1 MRGQLR
7 SETLKERKIKYH
19 IRLKQRGAQH
29 VYGDNLVQ
37 IITTERRQSV
47 SCQYMSE

>member
-7 SETLKERKIKYH
+7 SERLKERKVKYH
-19 IRLKQRGAQH
+19 IRLKQREAQY

-37 IITTERRQSV
+37 KITTERRQPGSW
-47 SCQYMSE
+47 QYMSE